1 MVSIARLADYDACK
15 VWPASLWA
23 GAQGNGLLVYGGG
36 EGASRPSVGW
46 GEFIEKPAQWKYNFY
61 DIAVARR
68 AGCLA
73 RQGKVFGFVF
83 RSCCMGFELFERL
96 LVCRR

>member
-1 MVSIARLADYDACK
+1 M
-15 VWPASLWA
+15 
-23 GAQGNGLLVYGGG
+23 VYGGG

-73 RQGKVFGFVF
+73 R
-83 RSCCMGFELFERL
+83 
-96 LVCRR
+96 